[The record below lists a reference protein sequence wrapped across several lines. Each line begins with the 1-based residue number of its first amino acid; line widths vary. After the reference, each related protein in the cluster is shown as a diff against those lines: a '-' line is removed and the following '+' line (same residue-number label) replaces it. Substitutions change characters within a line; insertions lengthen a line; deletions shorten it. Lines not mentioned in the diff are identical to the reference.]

1 MNSCDIFKLIEQIA
15 STSSKN
21 EKLALVKANIED
33 ADFVR
38 VLKAAL
44 DPTVTYGMAKRPEIT
59 LTGLPRFHQF
69 DAGTWEI
76 LTDMAARKLTGNAA
90 IEAVRGEMMALTE
103 ESAELFW
110 RIVAKDLRA
119 GFSAETVNKAKS
131 GTIPDFPYMRCS
143 LPKDAKFDKWDWA
156 KGAISQEKADAMF
169 ANVNHEHGGQV
180 AISSRQGS
188 QFPIES
194 FVELADTV
202 RRMLKPGTQTHG
214 EIVVF
219 RDGKPLARAL
229 SNGVMNRV
237 LDGGAFEGTERPVF
251 FAWDQIPLEAVVPK
265 GKYDVPY
272 KARFTDLLRQ
282 LVSNDVNPN
291 SAIRGI
297 PTRVV
302 HSLNDAYQHSGE
314 LMAQGKEGTV
324 LKSPD
329 ATWKDGTSKEQ
340 IKLKLEA
347 DMDLKIKAIVPGRA
361 GTKNEGR
368 AGSLTCETRCGQLRV
383 DVAVKNESMRDHI
396 DANPEEWLEQIVEVR
411 ANDLVLPSASNDLHS
426 LFLPRMTEATF
437 RKDKTVA
444 DDLARIEAIFA
455 AAKLGQ
461 TLKAAA

>member
-21 EKLALVKANIED
+21 EKLALVKANIGD
-33 ADFVR
+33 TDFLR

-59 LTGLPRFHQF
+59 LSDLPRFHQF

-103 ESAELFW
+103 DSAELFW
-110 RIVAKDLRA
+110 RIIAKDLRA
-119 GFSAETVNKAKS
+119 GFSAETVNKAQS

-143 LPKDAKFDKWDWA
+143 LPKSAKFDKWDWD

-169 ANVNHEHGGQV
+169 ANVNHEIDGQV

-188 QFPIES
+188 QFPIGE
-194 FVELADTV
+194 FVELANTV

-219 RDGKPLARAL
+219 RDGVPLARAL

-237 LDGGAFEGTERPVF
+237 LDGGVFEGTERPVF
-251 FAWDQIPLEAVVPK
+251 FAWDQIPLDKVVPK

-272 KARFTDLLRQ
+272 KQRFTDLLRQ
-282 LVSNDVNPN
+282 MVNNDVSSN

-302 HSLNDAYQHSGE
+302 HSLNDAYQHSAE

-329 ATWKDGTSKEQ
+329 ATWKDGTSTEQ

-347 DMDLKIKAIVPGRA
+347 DVDLKITAIVPGRA

-368 AGSLTCETRCGQLRV
+368 AGTFACETACGQLKV
-383 DVAVKNESMRDHI
+383 DVTVKNEELRDHI
-396 DANPEEWLEQIVEVR
+396 DLFPDFYIDKIIEVR
-411 ANDLVLPSASNDLHS
+411 ANDLIAPSASNDLHS
-426 LFLPRMTEATF
+426 LFLPRMTEASV

-444 DDLARIEAIFA
+444 DDLARVKDIFA

>member
-1 MNSCDIFKLIEQIA
+1 MNSREIFLLVAAIGACTGKNDKL
-15 STSSKN
+15 S
-21 EKLALVKANIED
+21 LVKGNIDDPE
-33 ADFVR
+33 FVR

-44 DPTVTYGMAKRPEIT
+44 DPTVTYGVAKRPEVST
-59 LTGLPRFHQF
+59 SGGDVF
-69 DAGTWEI
+69 DSQTWDI
-76 LTDMAARKLTGNAA
+76 LERLRVRGLTGNAA
-90 IEAVRGEMMALTE
+90 RDTIVAEMERLDA

-143 LPKDAKFDKWDWA
+143 LPKDAKFDKWDWS

-169 ANVNHEHGGQV
+169 ANVNHELDGQV

-188 QFPIES
+188 QFPIEA
-194 FVELADTV
+194 FAELADTV

-219 RDGKPLARAL
+219 RDGQPLARAL

-265 GKYDVPY
+265 GKYAVPY
-272 KARFTDLLRQ
+272 KTRFTDLLRQ
-282 LVSNDVNPN
+282 LVQNDVDAS
-291 SAIRGI
+291 SAVRGI

-302 HSLNDAYQHSGE
+302 HSLNEAYVHSGQ

-347 DMDLKIKAIVPGRA
+347 EVDLKVVAIVLGRE

-368 AGSLTCETRCGQLRV
+368 AGSLACESGCGRLQV
-383 DVAVKNESMRDHI
+383 DVTVKNEDMRDQV
-396 DANPEEWLEQIVEVR
+396 DANPDDWIGRIIEVR
-411 ANDLVLPSASNDLHS
+411 ANDLVLPSASSDYYS
-426 LFLPRMTEATF
+426 LFLPRMTEACY
-437 RKDKTVA
+437 RKDKSEA
-444 DDLARIEAIFA
+444 DDLTRIEAIFA

-461 TLKAAA
+461 TLKEAA